1 MSRSSLSRLGV
12 SRVRLTAVFTGVALL
27 AAACST
33 SDGSEGTAETTGDDI
48 ASATTVA
55 TEPAETANVITGEM
69 LTIAELDPLPRGET
83 NDFGPAP
90 DYPDGPLDPEVAEAI
105 DVFVPALF
113 EAGRVSNAD
122 LDIISA
128 SGDARL
134 GWILADLLRFF
145 QGADVAGFALED
157 AFETLTG
164 SEVDGSQPWNSA
176 TNQMIAWDIPAPPDY
191 LEVKRSIFTLIEPDW
206 EPLFDDDGDVDW
218 RHVSW
223 GGVLIDD
230 RPLGDPAPC
239 ARGCIPA
246 LDDPAV
252 TFAPGGD
259 WYPDDAIVFGVVING
274 EARAY
279 PQNIMQVH
287 EMVNDTLGGRRIA
300 IPYCTLCGSA
310 QAYFTDE
317 LTTDEFDVDGF
328 TEPVFRTSGLLIRS
342 NKMMY
347 ELGTT
352 SLIDTF
358 LGNATTGPLAEEG
371 VVFNQAGVVTST
383 WAEWKIAHPDT
394 TIVAQDG
401 GIGRSYPEDP
411 LRGRD
416 DNGPIFPIGDID
428 PRLPVQEAVL
438 GIETASGTPVA
449 VHVASARQLLLSG
462 SELVIDGI
470 TIELSGTGIRAVVD
484 GEDPGA
490 HEAFWFAWSQFE
502 PSTQLWPEDFS

>member
-1 MSRSSLSRLGV
+1 MSRSPLSRL
-12 SRVRLTAVFTGVALL
+12 RLAHVLVGVALA

-33 SDGSEGTAETTGDDI
+33 SDSSVSDSTSGSADADSADTST
-48 ASATTVA
+48 ATTA
-55 TEPAETANVITGEM
+55 SEPAESVNVITGEM
-69 LTIAELDPLPRGET
+69 LTIADLDPLPRGVD

-90 DYPDGPLDPEVAEAI
+90 DFPDGPLDPEVAEAI

-113 EAGRVSNAD
+113 EAGRVSQAD

-164 SEVDGSQPWNSA
+164 SEVDGSQPWNST

-191 LEVKRSIFTLIEPDW
+191 LEVKRSIFTLIEPGW
-206 EPLFDDDGDVDW
+206 EPLFDDDADVDW

-223 GGVLIDD
+223 GGVLIDN
-230 RPLGDPAPC
+230 RSLGDPAPC

-317 LTTDEFDVDGF
+317 LTTDEYDVDGF

-358 LGNATTGPLAEEG
+358 LGNATSGPLLDEG

-394 TIVAQDG
+394 TIVAEDG
-401 GIGRSYPEDP
+401 GIGRSYPADP

-438 GIETASGTPVA
+438 GIETPSGTPVA
-449 VHVASARQLLLSG
+449 IHVASARQLLLSG
-462 SELVIDGI
+462 SELVIDGV
-470 TIELSGTGIRAVVD
+470 TIELAGTGIRAVVD
-484 GEDPGA
+484 GEDVGA